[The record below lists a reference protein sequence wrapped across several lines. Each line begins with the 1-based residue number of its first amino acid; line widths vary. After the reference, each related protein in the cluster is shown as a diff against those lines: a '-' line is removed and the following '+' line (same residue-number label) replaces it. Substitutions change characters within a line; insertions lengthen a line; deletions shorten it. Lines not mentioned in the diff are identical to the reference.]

1 VLTWE
6 HWVQIF
12 HETET
17 CFACLLACFAIAI
30 VEREEYKNKARFLY
44 GESMGGAVVLY
55 IHWKEPQEWNGA
67 ILIAPMCKVGLF

>member
-1 VLTWE
+1 MKLKLALL
-6 HWVQIF
+6 
-12 HETET
+12 
-17 CFACLLACFAIAI
+17 ACLLACFAIAI

-67 ILIAPMCKVGLF
+67 ILIAPMCKVGLFRELTYTMCFE

>member
-1 VLTWE
+1 MKLKL
-6 HWVQIF
+6 
-12 HETET
+12 
-17 CFACLLACFAIAI
+17 ALLALLALLACFAFAI

-67 ILIAPMCKVGLF
+67 ILIAPMCKVRLF